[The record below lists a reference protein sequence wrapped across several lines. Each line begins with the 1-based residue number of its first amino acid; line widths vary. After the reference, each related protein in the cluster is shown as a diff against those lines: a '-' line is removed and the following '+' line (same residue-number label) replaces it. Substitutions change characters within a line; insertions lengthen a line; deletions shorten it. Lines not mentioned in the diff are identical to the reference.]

1 MSAAPP
7 HSTGTTRTTRSLSA
21 LPRSSD
27 THNMPDMPPTL
38 PDLLTP
44 GLDLVFVGINPGE
57 RSAARGHYYGH
68 PGNAFWRV
76 LSASPLVSR
85 AVTPEDDALLGA
97 SRSPAPSTLRI
108 GFTDV
113 VKRVLTDST
122 GITDGELAA
131 AASTFRAR
139 LHAAA
144 PRAVCFTSTRS
155 FGAIYPRA
163 WRARAWGR
171 QPVPPLEGA
180 EVWVL
185 PSPSGRA
192 AAHHGATATVLAD
205 LATALGAT
213 RDAAGRADGQT
224 ARDGGASGRTV

>member
-1 MSAAPP
+1 M
-7 HSTGTTRTTRSLSA
+7 A
-21 LPRSSD
+21 LR
-27 THNMPDMPPTL
+27 TL
-38 PDLLTP
+38 PDLLPP

-57 RSAARGHYYGH
+57 RSAAHGHYYGH

-76 LSASPLVSR
+76 LSASPLVAR
-85 AVTPEDDALLGA
+85 PVTPEDDAGLEGA
-97 SRSPAPSTLRI
+97 HPFRI

-122 GITDGELAA
+122 GISDLELREAA
-131 AASTFRAR
+131 AAFRAR
-139 LHAAA
+139 IATAQ

-171 QPVPPLEGA
+171 QPVLPLEGA
-180 EVWVL
+180 EVWVM

-192 AAHHGATATVLAD
+192 AAYHGETAAVLAN
-205 LATALGAT
+205 LAEALRVG
-213 RDAAGRADGQT
+213 RSEPEPIPLPPSRGGKGDEMLGVEPPAAP
-224 ARDGGASGRTV
+224 GRTKRPRRVHT

>member
-1 MSAAPP
+1 MA
-7 HSTGTTRTTRSLSA
+7 TA
-21 LPRSSD
+21 L
-27 THNMPDMPPTL
+27 HTL
-38 PDLLTP
+38 PDLLRP

-76 LSASPLVSR
+76 LSASPLIAR
-85 AVTPEDDALLGA
+85 AVTPEDAAALA
-97 SRSPAPSTLRI
+97 QAHPLRI

-122 GITDGELAA
+122 GITDLELREAA
-131 AASTFRAR
+131 FAFRAR
-139 LHAAA
+139 IAASR
-144 PRAVCFTSTRS
+144 PRTVCFTSTRS
-155 FGAIYPRA
+155 FAAIYPVV

-180 EVWVL
+180 EVWVR

-192 AAHHGATATVLAD
+192 AAYHGETTGVLAS
-205 LATALGAT
+205 LAAALRGSRSEPEPIPPPSSRGGKRGEMLGVEPPVAP
-213 RDAAGRADGQT
+213 GRAT
-224 ARDGGASGRTV
+224 PRRRARA